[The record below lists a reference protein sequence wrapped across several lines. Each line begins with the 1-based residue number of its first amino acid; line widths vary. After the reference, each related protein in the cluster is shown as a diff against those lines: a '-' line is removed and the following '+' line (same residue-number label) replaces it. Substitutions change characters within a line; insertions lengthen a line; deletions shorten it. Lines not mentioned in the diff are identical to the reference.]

1 MIDGKEYGGNCYF
14 SENKIYYLSITNKI
28 IKNNIV
34 VGHVFPSNLKSST
47 KKQIEN
53 ELKSLLKSLKIKNSI
68 INFDFKIHKN
78 KIYFLELSP

>member
-34 VGHVFPSNLKSST
+34 VGHVFPSNLKSSIKINQL
-47 KKQIEN
+47 KKG
-53 ELKSLLKSLKIKNSI
+53 
-68 INFDFKIHKN
+68 
-78 KIYFLELSP
+78 IYFIDYKFQGKNFFQKIVI